1 MQIERKKGQLVL
13 TEETHREGV
22 LAGSTYVNTMMEQH
36 VRGSIGSSVYNKW
49 KEEKPVDAV
58 KFVQDKMELQKRNFD
73 GTSPIKLEV
82 PLSLLR
88 ILPKQVSWLPWVLGS
103 L

>member
-1 MQIERKKGQLVL
+1 MRKKGQLVL

-22 LAGSTYVNTMMEQH
+22 LAGSTYLNTMIENH
-36 VRGSIGSSVYNKW
+36 VRSVIGSNVYNSW

-58 KFVQDKMELQKRNFD
+58 KFVQDKMELQRRSFD
-73 GTSPIKLEV
+73 GTGPIKLEV

-88 ILPKQVSWLPWVLGS
+88 ILPTQVS
-103 L
+103 